1 MFLFLDTSALV
12 KAYVLERGTEA
23 VHEQLRRADE
33 IAISVL
39 AVVEFCAALSRK
51 VREGALTSAQRNDL
65 TGDLLL
71 DARAFVVLP
80 VPALGTDL
88 IQTTLRLIVNEGLR
102 GPDALQLASALRV
115 SQGWS
120 VETLFCCADDALLRA
135 ATRLGLPSWNP
146 EQAG

>member
-1 MFLFLDTSALV
+1 MCVTGEPDAV
-12 KAYVLERGTEA
+12 KAARPVWRGADGKVLRATGVT
-23 VHEQLRRADE
+23 RRRPT
-33 IAISVL
+33 L
-39 AVVEFCAALSRK
+39 P
-51 VREGALTSAQRNDL
+51 
-65 TGDLLL
+65 
-71 DARAFVVLP
+71 RAFVVLP

-120 VETLFCCADDALLRA
+120 VETLFCCADDALLRP

>member
-71 DARAFVVLP
+71 DGAPR
-80 VPALGTDL
+80 
-88 IQTTLRLIVNEGLR
+88 N
-102 GPDALQLASALRV
+102 
-115 SQGWS
+115 
-120 VETLFCCADDALLRA
+120 A
-135 ATRLGLPSWNP
+135 AYDTRLSREKFGGDFWANRPTWKRKP
-146 EQAG
+146 KGKAACR